1 MSSVF
6 GEDHPS
12 SLRMRITK
20 RYLIET
26 YDGANGPGNVDN
38 ALKLA
43 IFGNYDEEFAN
54 EYLKTCM
61 TKEMMERIK
70 ANKGE

>member
-1 MSSVF
+1 M
-6 GEDHPS
+6 
-12 SLRMRITK
+12 
-20 RYLIET
+20 
-26 YDGANGPGNVDN
+26 
-38 ALKLA
+38 LA

-61 TKEMMERIK
+61 TEKMMERLK